1 MASFDDYGICLGR
14 SSKTVKSHPKYRA
27 IDGYGSNLKNP
38 YLGALKSPFKRVAKK
53 AYDDGIHSIRRSVT
67 GAVLPNPRKIVRNVL
82 FKVEKV
88 SKPKNLS
95 NTMISLMV
103 LYLSHDMA
111 HPLPLETYDDG
122 EGIRCCTSGNR
133 NVISP
138 SLLHSACL
146 PISIAGD
153 DPFYQRG
160 NVGYLNLHRSELSL
174 PKGDLKFGKVRNR
187 ATSFL
192 DHSIVYEVTK
202 MKRAQFVLIKKVN

>member
-1 MASFDDYGICLGR
+1 MTVREFDVARVEIEM
-14 SSKTVKSHPKYRA
+14 SSRH
-27 IDGYGSNLKNP
+27 
-38 YLGALKSPFKRVAKK
+38 
-53 AYDDGIHSIRRSVT
+53 
-67 GAVLPNPRKIVRNVL
+67 
-82 FKVEKV
+82 
-88 SKPKNLS
+88 
-95 NTMISLMV
+95 
-103 LYLSHDMA
+103 
-111 HPLPLETYDDG
+111 
-122 EGIRCCTSGNR
+122 
-133 NVISP
+133 
-138 SLLHSACL
+138 LHSACL